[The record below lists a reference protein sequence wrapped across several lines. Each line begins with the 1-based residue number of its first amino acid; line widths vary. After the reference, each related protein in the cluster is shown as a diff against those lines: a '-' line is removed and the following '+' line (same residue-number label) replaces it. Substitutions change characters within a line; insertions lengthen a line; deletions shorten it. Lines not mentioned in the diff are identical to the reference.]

1 VRQWADFGVVG
12 IGPLV
17 LAPLSEIQGRN
28 PVYFISFFITA
39 SKCTVKTM
47 LMGSDVY
54 SAGDVQEYS
63 DHLGCSVC
71 IWIECVGG
79 GDDGRRDDIGCI
91 RHQRPGHSDE
101 LFWRGD
107 IDWYRLWS
115 THRWVHLFKQ

>member
-1 VRQWADFGVVG
+1 MCRVRLRRWGYRCIRWDVCVCQVRQWADFGVVG

-79 GDDGRRDDIGCI
+79 GDDGRRDDI
-91 RHQRPGHSDE
+91 
-101 LFWRGD
+101 
-107 IDWYRLWS
+107 
-115 THRWVHLFKQ
+115 